1 MEDRGKSICIHLPII
16 FDEAE
21 HLLHWVERHEDLQ
34 GDETWSKT
42 LYLDPG
48 SPLRK
53 APNQEIQQIKRYT
66 NYNHLRANMIRSD
79 HTWKQTNIREHIRN
93 YMKLYEHIMYHYV
106 DIVCIYVAM
115 MITYIYIYI
124 QLQYVTIIYIHVW
137 TSFGVFF
144 KTNQQFI
151 STYLKISCTLWML

>member
-1 MEDRGKSICIHLPII
+1 MEDRRKSICIHLPII

-48 SPLRK
+48 SPTQKGTQSR
-53 APNQEIQQIKRYT
+53 NTT
-66 NYNHLRANMIRSD
+66 NETVHKFNHLRANMIRSD
-79 HTWKQTNIREHIRN
+79 HTWKPTNIHEHIRN

-115 MITYIYIYI
+115 MITCIYTVAICYNHI
-124 QLQYVTIIYIHVW
+124 HTRMNIIW
-137 TSFGVFF
+137 SNFE
-144 KTNQQFI
+144 KNQQFI